1 MAKACAR
8 PKICSGEL
16 RHRITIE
23 RRTLG
28 AASPGSAE
36 AEYAYTE
43 LHNCRAQIKTKGGV
57 SEFSKIEI
65 NGKQVSHV
73 ITIRHTSTVIDIR
86 DRVRDAGG
94 NLYAILSIENQDE
107 FNDYLV
113 LYCARQGNE
122 DIRAV
127 L

>member
-1 MAKACAR
+1 MKPCAR
-8 PKICSGEL
+8 PKFCSGSL

-28 AASPGSAE
+28 ASSPGSAE
-36 AEYAYTE
+36 AQYGYETK
-43 LHNCRAQIKTKGGV
+43 HTCRANIKTKGGV

-65 NGKQVSHV
+65 NGTSVSHV
-73 ITIRHTSTVIDIR
+73 LTIRHTNTSIDIR
-86 DRVRDAGG
+86 DRVRDMAG
-94 NLYAILSIENQDE
+94 NLYSILSIENQGE

-113 LYCARQGNE
+113 LYCARQGSE
-122 DIRAV
+122 DVRAV